1 MVLATGL
8 FSNSVRT
15 SMFSRSLPQVREL
28 GRNQFGLRLNSLR
41 WFASEEAEEVE
52 VEDQVQP
59 QLREWA
65 VVAVEVVAGR
75 SIYLMR
81 LIWGQLKRLQLELAG
96 LLVVLVLLG
105 QQVRQEGLAEI
116 AALERQLS

>member
-1 MVLATGL
+1 
-8 FSNSVRT
+8 
-15 SMFSRSLPQVREL
+15 MFSRSLPQVREL